1 MFDRQGSEYASANIL
16 QLYPNNIFYCWTFE
30 SIEMSHHVKLLEI
43 QIKMEY
49 FDTIMSSEL
58 QEVKHQKI

>member
-1 MFDRQGSEYASANIL
+1 
-16 QLYPNNIFYCWTFE
+16 
-30 SIEMSHHVKLLEI
+30 MSHHVKLLEI